1 MLTLFYAI
9 SFRKEPSK
17 DVTDVLFIRNKVDKT
32 FPSSQLAIIEIN
44 SMGEF

>member
-1 MLTLFYAI
+1 MLTLLCYF
-9 SFRKEPSK
+9 FQKELTK

-32 FPSSQLAIIEIN
+32 FPSSKLAIIETN